1 MSIID
6 PVSLTLTNIG
16 DEVGTREY
24 IALSQSLYAQ
34 ARVPDVR
41 GEYILGFGIAGS
53 TGFDFYLGLTTDTLG
68 ALTWYYGPDL
78 VNASASGPY
87 VGNDMFSIYADNQ
100 TIIFKRNG
108 QDIYQVPSPY
118 MAPSYRLSIVL
129 GNVSS
134 PTPFTFTNVLFY
146 PSGARGNAGTPY
158 TLAVST
164 GDADILTES
173 SFQLLSAADTVH
185 TLEAFPTLQG
195 LYMQARV
202 PELNDT
208 VLIGLSTPEQTG
220 ENRFIRILLTIN
232 GIFALRI
239 QGFEGDSAAGTY
251 SSGDVFS
258 IFLDDVSLIVYK
270 NQTTLITLAT
280 QGTGIEQNIYR
291 FYAHSLGGS
300 GIFRDVTFYQT
311 SERGQTGQSLTTLVP
326 QTDYSF
332 VTSPSSFRF
341 RSVDPITE
349 YEFKFEPNIVI
360 TDAPR
365 FSVNTTD
372 GFVYVSKITTD
383 ENVNFYPNDGDIAR
397 IFSST
402 TRALLSTHTIQRVED
417 EGVCFKLTMDPSVP
431 VNLVAAGDF
440 VILSLNSATISPLT
454 TTASVL
460 SDQAINTSASGIYTR
475 FKPFTLTAG
484 TGDAVL
490 YSILDAGTTTYY
502 GINFSYSSGEH
513 KFEAVYRENGGA
525 VTSVNLT
532 AHTIGHAYS
541 IFCDGT
547 TVFFSKNN
555 EAPFAQVACITGNY
569 KFSSSITFNDP
580 FATRYSLYDTTDFTF
595 YATGRR
601 GPSGPQGGTGPQGI
615 TGPRGTTGPQ
625 GPTGSTGPRGTT
637 GPQGSTGSRGSRGG
651 LVMFLDFDGE
661 AVSPQT
667 GSLLMAPNTGTLSR
681 IGGATVYPD
690 PFATFTISCAELKEL
705 LIPSGVWDLNLYV
718 DSSITSIGG
727 VLVWFSVFDVPAT
740 GTPVAILTGSRDAGF
755 EIADSFIVLKTI
767 SQYVPQYTF
776 ADSTHSLEIRIFVEA
791 ISSSPDLSIYM
802 RSNRIS
808 NLQTTIGY
816 RGPQG
821 LTGPRGGTGPTG
833 PEGAT
838 FMTLRVGAN
847 AAIPTPSSFTLLG
860 VNTSD
865 ETNCFV
871 DTLEAFQGQ
880 AIVLQV
886 VLPANN
892 VDVDEKYFVGLY
904 GSNNAYLIVVR
915 LTYGNAYQVT
925 SSAGVIASGTYVP
938 GEILR
943 IYTNGTTANVSFNNA
958 APIASTPVGPYSYRL
973 RAAATQTSNDV
984 TFTGVKFYSTSIG
997 STGPTGP
1004 SGPVGKGYATL
1015 VATGSQILGPG
1026 EIGYMTMGAYNVLPT
1041 MQMGN
1046 VARVDAIYGNDS
1058 IASIGRL
1065 PFKTVE
1071 AAIAAI
1077 GSTQGI
1083 TIWVLPGTYN
1093 LPAGITVPAGC
1104 VIRGLNVQTSTLQ
1117 ILGATGPTTLLTM
1130 GASTRVEDLSLKLTS
1145 TGHHALKGI
1154 VFGGTTTQ
1162 DAKLRTCVL
1171 TVDNSAASTGGTSDV
1186 YGVEC
1191 NGTGAIGPAS
1201 FSFNSLKGSTVN
1213 VLSNGG
1219 GKKRGILVSAANCV
1233 TSRDFNVYVAAPTDK
1248 ASTGSYVGVETNDP
1262 TNLGSIQLRSSTIG
1276 TTTPVYTSVAGN
1288 IQKYTAADIF
1298 QSTPSSVENPT
1309 YLATAGIQIG
1319 PGTDIVSK
1327 KTGARPF
1334 STYVYPTV
1342 IQYGLKGNLLT
1353 GQNGFLWTGTQAVT
1367 AGAFPDQSGTFGDLH
1382 LSVTA
1387 INAGNELTVSS
1398 TVGIIVGMPVVFSP
1412 TFSNLTAGTI
1422 YYIQAVTAA
1431 TRFTVSATRYGTE
1444 FDITS
1449 SGTVAITAVI
1459 TTTYPVTVT
1468 STDSSDVLTVSD
1480 TAGSG
1485 IVAGMPIVFSNWFGT
1500 VNEGTPYYIKTVPS
1514 GTSITLSP
1522 DATLADTLVTGTFT
1536 AQADT
1541 TGIVYTGTTQ
1551 VTASSGTGN
1560 GNITVLNSGGL
1571 VVGMPIVF
1579 ASSFGGLTGGTLYY
1593 IFSVVNTTT
1602 IRVTSSYLGTLQNTT
1617 SATGLT
1623 VNAYVFNAP
1632 TIPAYYR
1639 VQQPSVLSGMNVALG
1654 LPATAAGG
1662 TDTVVV
1668 SIYRTP
1674 ATANQLTGLTLV
1686 ENYTMTF
1693 DDSTTVS
1700 KSYYNSS
1707 KSFGAG
1713 DKIHVYLRFTKTST
1727 AHDLTVQLDTF

>member
-1 MSIID
+1 MSIIID
-6 PVSLTLTNIG
+6 PVTFSLTNSG
-16 DEVGTREY
+16 EGVGTVEY
-24 IALSQSLYAQ
+24 ITVTQSMYAQ
-34 ARVPDVR
+34 ARVPDV
-41 GEYILGFGIAGS
+41 GDGS
-53 TGFDFYLGLTTDTLG
+53 TAVFGLQGSNGYDFYIAFTNVGGTLS
-68 ALTWYYGPDL
+68 WYYGPDL
-78 VNASASGPY
+78 TNADASGTY
-87 VGNDMFSIYADNQ
+87 LANDMFSVYADKQ
-100 TIIFKRNG
+100 TVIFKKND
-108 QDIYQVPSPY
+108 QDVYRVPDPY
-118 MAPSYRLSIVL
+118 TAPSYRMSLVFANSR
-129 GNVSS
+129 SA
-134 PTPFTFTNVLFY
+134 TPITFTNVLFY
-146 PSGARGNAGTPY
+146 PSGARGSAGTPY
-158 TLAVST
+158 TLAVEA
-164 GDADILTES
+164 GDADILTSS
-173 SFQLLSAADTVH
+173 SFELVSVGDIVR
-185 TLEAFPTLQG
+185 TLEAFPTTQG
-195 LYMQARV
+195 VYMQARIPGV
-202 PELNDT
+202 SGGA
-208 VLIGLSTPEQTG
+208 VIGLGTPEETG
-220 ENRFIRILLTIN
+220 ETRFIRFL
-232 GIFALRI
+232 FASDKSFSLKI
-239 QGFEGDSAAGTY
+239 KGFEGDVVYGTY
-251 SSGDVFS
+251 ESGDLIS
-258 IFLDDVSLIVYK
+258 IFLDDTSLIVYR
-270 NQTTLITLAT
+270 NGVVILRVNT
-280 QGTGIEQNIYR
+280 Q
-291 FYAHSLGGS
+291 GS
-300 GIFRDVTFYQT
+300 GIESKIYQFYSYSFGGRAVFTDVAFYQT
-311 SERGQTGQSLTTLVP
+311 SERGQDGSAFTTLVP
-326 QTDYSF
+326 QNEFAF
-332 VTSPSSFRF
+332 VTSPTSFRL
-341 RSVDPITE
+341 RSLDPFADTPPVVEVFPSIQ
-349 YEFKFEPNIVI
+349 
-360 TDAPR
+360 
-365 FSVNTTD
+365 TTQELD
-372 GFVYVSKITTD
+372 GTVSGM
-383 ENVNFYPNDGDIAR
+383 Y
-397 IFSST
+397 
-402 TRALLSTHTIQRVED
+402 LQ
-417 EGVCFKLTMDPSVP
+417 
-431 VNLVAAGDF
+431 
-440 VILSLNSATISPLT
+440 
-454 TTASVL
+454 
-460 SDQAINTSASGIYTR
+460 
-475 FKPFTLTAG
+475 FKPFVVALGSGDRVEMRIENASGDKYGFTFRESGGLTVYNAFSPG
-484 TGDAVL
+484 VSGANTQYALGDKFAL
-490 YSILDAGTTTYY
+490 Y
-502 GINFSYSSGEH
+502 
-513 KFEAVYRENGGA
+513 V
-525 VTSVNLT
+525 
-532 AHTIGHAYS
+532 
-541 IFCDGT
+541 DGT
-547 TVFFSKNN
+547 VVSFIVPNGVDVPDQAFIPGS
-555 EAPFAQVACITGNY
+555 Y
-569 KFSSSITFNDP
+569 KFKAVGSFVTHT
-580 FATRYSLYDTTDFTF
+580 ATLYDTTDFAF
-595 YATGRR
+595 YSTGRR
-601 GPSGPQGGTGPQGI
+601 GQIGPTGAIGNTGPRGATGPQGN
-615 TGPRGTTGPQ
+615 TGPQ
-625 GPTGSTGPRGTT
+625 G
-637 GPQGSTGSRGSRGG
+637 
-651 LVMFLDFDGE
+651 LV
-661 AVSPQT
+661 
-667 GSLLMAPNTGTLSR
+667 
-681 IGGATVYPD
+681 
-690 PFATFTISCAELKEL
+690 
-705 LIPSGVWDLNLYV
+705 
-718 DSSITSIGG
+718 
-727 VLVWFSVFDVPAT
+727 
-740 GTPVAILTGSRDAGF
+740 
-755 EIADSFIVLKTI
+755 
-767 SQYVPQYTF
+767 
-776 ADSTHSLEIRIFVEA
+776 
-791 ISSSPDLSIYM
+791 
-802 RSNRIS
+802 
-808 NLQTTIGY
+808 
-816 RGPQG
+816 
-821 LTGPRGGTGPTG
+821 
-833 PEGAT
+833 
-838 FMTLRVGAN
+838 
-847 AAIPTPSSFTLLG
+847 
-860 VNTSD
+860 
-865 ETNCFV
+865 
-871 DTLEAFQGQ
+871 
-880 AIVLQV
+880 
-886 VLPANN
+886 
-892 VDVDEKYFVGLY
+892 
-904 GSNNAYLIVVR
+904 
-915 LTYGNAYQVT
+915 
-925 SSAGVIASGTYVP
+925 
-938 GEILR
+938 
-943 IYTNGTTANVSFNNA
+943 
-958 APIASTPVGPYSYRL
+958 
-973 RAAATQTSNDV
+973 
-984 TFTGVKFYSTSIG
+984 G

-1004 SGPVGKGYATL
+1004 SGPVGKGFATL

-1191 NGTGAIGPAS
+1191 NGTGAFGPAS

-1219 GKKRGILVSAANCV
+1219 GKKRGVLISAANCV

-1298 QSTPSSVENPT
+1298 QSTPSSVENPA

-1382 LSVTA
+1382 LSVTS
-1387 INAGNELTVSS
+1387 INAGNEFTVSS
-1398 TVGIIVGMPVVFSP
+1398 TVGIIVGMPVVFSMISP
-1412 TFSNLTAGTI
+1412 TVSPYGGLTAGTV
-1422 YYIQAVTAA
+1422 YYVQAVTAA
-1431 TRFTVSATRYGTE
+1431 TRFTVSETRYGAE
-1444 FDITS
+1444 FNVTD
-1449 SGTVAITAVI
+1449 SGTVTMTVVI

-1468 STDSSDVLTVSD
+1468 STNSSNVLTVSD
-1480 TAGSG
+1480 TTGSG